1 MDSGHPRTRA
11 RREAHPCEDP
21 IAEGCLQFSL
31 SGPTQWAWFPSA
43 CCCARLHPGKQIR
56 HVRIRNRL
64 LRLILQECKLL
75 KGAEGGALQVGRTPP
90 LTLHILQQIGEGKSL
105 LSGDNVRALFLPSLY
120 DKQSPALLTQPELR
134 AIQEVARELVP
145 ARPHG
150 LFNDSNVV
158 ATVDGDQV
166 RRILEYKHTRLC

>member
-1 MDSGHPRTRA
+1 MGMVPFRM
-11 RREAHPCEDP
+11 
-21 IAEGCLQFSL
+21 
-31 SGPTQWAWFPSA
+31 
-43 CCCARLHPGKQIR
+43 
-56 HVRIRNRL
+56 L
-64 LRLILQECKLL
+64 LRTPTPWETNKTRSNKKPTSTLDTARMQIVER
-75 KGAEGGALQVGRTPP
+75 GRGRSPP
-90 LTLHILQQIGEGKSL
+90 SWENAPSNITHFAKIGEGKSL

-120 DKQSPALLTQPELR
+120 DKQSPALLTQPGLR